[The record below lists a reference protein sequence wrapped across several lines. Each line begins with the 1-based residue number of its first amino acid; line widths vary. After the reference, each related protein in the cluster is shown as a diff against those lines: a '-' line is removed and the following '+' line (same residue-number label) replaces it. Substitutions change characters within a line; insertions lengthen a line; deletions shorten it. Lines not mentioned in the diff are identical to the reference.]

1 MYEADDVIWMIVK
14 IMLVTLL
21 MVIVLLIVKWNRGN
35 LQGEKRLK
43 RQQEQ
48 DRLFRL
54 LPLFLTDSCDASR
67 WQWNKHEERFE
78 SIRASFL
85 FALELNKGDRYTHT
99 FLIYWEDMLLCC
111 IAQKQT
117 KEVVVT
123 YHEQP
128 EGVQFSIVD
137 HVREKPLLYRMLFE
151 RVTLLFEY
159 GISEI
164 PSMVEAF
171 YSEHQGT
178 ELKTMPLNQEK
189 VLYRKNGLL
198 FTVLSTSESII
209 LQMLSERE
217 RVFTSLTFTKKT
229 NTLQE
234 NRLIGRLFYEKIEPF
249 VRHLEDILCNVD
261 KGEQVEVSASA
272 GEISL
277 ADVQTNMKRML
288 NQTKWLSDEEV
299 HLLSYTYPRDIYRMK
314 KLISEFSYQHV
325 EAEQI
330 VHRTTVH
337 LYEVIEAIRTNIERK
352 KLRAL
357 KAQEQLIRK
366 R

>member
-1 MYEADDVIWMIVK
+1 MHGAEDMMWLVVK
-14 IMLVTLL
+14 LMTVALS
-21 MVIVLLIVKWNRGN
+21 MVILLLIVKWNRGN
-35 LQGEKRLK
+35 LQVEKRLK

-54 LPLFLTDSCDASR
+54 LPLFLTDSCDVSR
-67 WQWNKHEERFE
+67 WKWNKHEERFE
-78 SIRASFL
+78 SKRAAFL
-85 FALELNKGDRYTHT
+85 FAMELNKGDSYAYTL
-99 FLIYWEDMLLCC
+99 LIYWEDMLVCC

-137 HVREKPLLYRMLFE
+137 HVRDKPLLYRMLFE

-159 GISEI
+159 GIREI

-171 YSEHQGT
+171 YSEHQGA
-178 ELKTMPLNQEK
+178 ELKTMSLNQEK

-198 FTVLSTSESII
+198 FTVLSTPKSII
-209 LQMLSERE
+209 LQLLSERE
-217 RVFTSLTFTKKT
+217 RVFTSLTFMKQT
-229 NTLQE
+229 NTIQE

-261 KGEQVEVSASA
+261 KGEQVEMFASA
-272 GEISL
+272 REVSL

-314 KLISEFSYQHV
+314 KLISEFTYQHV

-330 VHRTTVH
+330 VRRTTMH

-357 KAQEQLIRK
+357 KAQEQLIKK